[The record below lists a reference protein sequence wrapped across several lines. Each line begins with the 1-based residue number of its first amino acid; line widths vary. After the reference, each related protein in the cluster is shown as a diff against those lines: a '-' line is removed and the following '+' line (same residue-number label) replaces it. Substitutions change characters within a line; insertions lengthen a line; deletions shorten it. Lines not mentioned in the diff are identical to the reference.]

1 MNQTDAELLEGL
13 AQNREDALLAI
24 HQLAFPAILR
34 LIQANQGLR
43 QDAEDLFQEALI
55 VVYLR
60 HQQRNLTLNC
70 RLSTFIYAICRNM
83 WMERVRRQ
91 SKQVQLDE
99 SQLEIVDLSP
109 STLEAIEENEKN
121 LIMNRYLGQLGEDC
135 QKLLKLFFAGNS
147 MKDIAREM
155 NYSSDRYAR
164 KRKFGCKKV
173 LLDLVRKDPRYQ
185 ELTNIKREIEE

>member
-135 QKLLKLFFAGNS
+135 QKLLKLFFAGHS

-164 KRKFGCKKV
+164 KRKFSCKEV
-173 LLDLVRKDPRYQ
+173 LLELVRKDPRYQ